1 MKNIIVK
8 EDNFAVMKII
18 NRKGQKFDVIIDI
31 EDVEKVSK
39 HRWYARICSKDLIY
53 IGSYISKEKSLL
65 LHRYLTDCP
74 KSLVVDHINH
84 NTLDNRKQNLR
95 VCSISENNRNKKN
108 YFDENGNHH
117 IRHSKKDGLW
127 YVTFY
132 GKSIG
137 SFYNL
142 EQAKALRNDY
152 ISQLREKIVV

>member
-8 EDNFAVMKII
+8 NKNFAILEIK
-18 NRKGQKFDVIIDI
+18 NRKGQKFEVIIDT

-39 HRWYARICSKDLIY
+39 YQWYTKICSNNY
-53 IGSYISKEKSLL
+53 VYVGTNISKKESLL
-65 LHRYLTDCP
+65 LHRYLTNCP

-95 VCSISENNRNKKN
+95 VCSQLENNRNRKS

-117 IRHSKKDGLW
+117 IRYNKRDGLW
-127 YVTFY
+127 YVIFY

-137 SFYNL
+137 TFYNL

-152 ISQLREKIVV
+152 ISQLREKIVA